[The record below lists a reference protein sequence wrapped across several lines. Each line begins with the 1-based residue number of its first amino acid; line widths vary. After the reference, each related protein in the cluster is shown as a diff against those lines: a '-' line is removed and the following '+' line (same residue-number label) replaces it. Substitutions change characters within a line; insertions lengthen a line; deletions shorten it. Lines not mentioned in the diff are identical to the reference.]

1 MTEAFVPFTSKS
13 STADIVEPFRVKV
26 VPAASGVAVPFQ
38 PASPVASA
46 LHPASAHQHQ
56 GGAQISLVRDGD
68 RITGIRVQCAC
79 GEVIEL
85 QCQY

>member
-13 STADIVEPFRVKV
+13 SPAEIAEPFRVK
-26 VPAASGVAVPFQ
+26 AASAATSTAVPFQ
-38 PASPVASA
+38 PASPVVSAS
-46 LHPASAHQHQ
+46 HPPSAHSHQ
-56 GGAQISLVRDGD
+56 GGAQVSLVRDGD
-68 RITGIRVQCAC
+68 RITSIRVQCAC